1 MTTEEEFS
9 EYLESIRPALQAW
22 GDYVSEIVKNE
33 ISCRLGALSP
43 QFLKIDAI
51 PRVKAVN
58 SALNKISIK
67 RYDDPKTQMT
77 DLVGVRFVVL
87 TTDDLFLLEK
97 IIEHQ
102 NWSWKVSKDFA
113 LDIEV
118 NPKVFDYQSKHYEVR
133 PKEEFEVDGVRVP
146 EFICCEVQVRTLLQH
161 AYAELVHDNIYKAK
175 GVVPSSA
182 ERYVSRS
189 MALMETTDEI
199 FCTALQKLQ
208 EENYKRDS
216 VIKDLEKVFAEDF
229 GLQVAEPDRQLHFA
243 ILESYA
249 DAVEEFSS
257 EKLREIFDNKKFIR
271 HFVEDRYGEFYF
283 FRQPIVLF
291 VYYVISAYGMNYF
304 WSNWPLSVYN
314 KEVKYVASDL
324 GESFTPHGR

>member
-1 MTTEEEFS
+1 MTTEEEFA

-22 GDYVSEIVKNE
+22 GDYVSEIVKHE
-33 ISCRLGALSP
+33 ISNRLGALSP
-43 QFLKIDAI
+43 QFLKIDAT

-67 RYDDPKTQMT
+67 QYDDPKTQMT

-87 TTDDLFLLEK
+87 TTDDLCLVEK

-102 NWSWKVSKDFA
+102 DWGWEVSKDFA

-118 NPKVFDYQSKHYEVR
+118 SPKVFDYQSKHYEVR
-133 PKEEFEVDGVRVP
+133 PKRELNVGGVRVP
-146 EFICCEVQVRTLLQH
+146 DFICCEVQVRTLLQH

-175 GVVPSSA
+175 GVVPPSA

-208 EENYKRDS
+208 AENYKRDS
-216 VIKDLEKVFAEDF
+216 VIKVLEKVFSEDF
-229 GLQVAEPDRQLHFA
+229 GLQVDDPDRQLHFA
-243 ILESYA
+243 VLESYA

-257 EKLREIFDNKKFIR
+257 ERLRDIFEKKKFIR

-291 VYYVISAYGMNYF
+291 VYYVISVCGMTYF

-314 KEVKYVASDL
+314 KEVKYVANDL